1 MIAEAGLV
9 FAALFA
15 GHSFGDHWIQTS
27 HQAVCKGGPGWPARR
42 ACLGHVATLQLTKF
56 LLVMMAVGLV
66 DLRLN
71 VWAVAGALLVDGASH
86 YWADRRFTLERL
98 AGRLQF
104 IGKDEFYDMGT
115 DLVNAAGETAPHIGT
130 GRYALDQSWHHLWLF
145 VAALVAVQ

>member
-27 HQAVCKGGPGWPARR
+27 HQAVCKGGPGWPGRL
-42 ACLGHVATLQLTKF
+42 ACLAHVGTLQLTKF
-56 LLVMMAVGLV
+56 LLVMLAVGLV

-71 VWAVAGALLVDGASH
+71 PWAVVGALLVDGASH
-86 YWADRRFTLERL
+86 YWADRRFTLQRL
-98 AGRLQF
+98 AGRV
-104 IGKDEFYDMGT
+104 GKAEFYDQGT
-115 DLVNAAGETAPHIGT
+115 DLVNGDGDCAPHVGT